1 MILAIGSAVQ
11 RGAWV
16 YVYDERGKQTVT
28 LPAGSGP
35 QDGLHSYTGATVSV
49 RRGSWLYTHDER
61 GRQLS
66 TAPAR

>member
-1 MILAIGSAVQ
+1 MAIGSAVQ

-16 YVYDERGKQTVT
+16 YVYDEKGRQTAT
-28 LPAGSGP
+28 LPAGGGP
-35 QDGLHSYTGATVSV
+35 QDGLHGYTGVTVSV
-49 RRGSWLYTHDER
+49 RRGSWLYTHDEK